1 MRGEPFFV
9 TKEWFPPHPLPR
21 KSFWIF
27 LDDSDQLEC
36 QWGIGIRI
44 DNHGPGGSM
53 PPAGC
58 FSRVKNPLVF
68 SLRMVPPHPPQESNS
83 GFFWTILICLSA
95 SGAITDKDSH
105 GPDGSM
111 PPAGCFSRVKNPP
124 GFFPENGSPRTPF
137 QESRTGFFWTILISL
152 SASDNLGTY
161 GAYSAPPN
169 QGHCPWT
176 Q

>member
-1 MRGEPFFV
+1 MGHWDTYRQPRAGRQHPACRMLWPRQKPSGFFPENGS
-9 TKEWFPPHPLPR
+9 TSPTPR
-21 KSFWIF
+21 KPYWIF
-27 LDDSDQLEC
+27 LDDSNLLER

-44 DNHGPGGSM
+44 DNHGPGGSI

-58 FSRVKNPLVF
+58 FGRVKSPPVF
-68 SLRMVPPHPPQESNS
+68 SLRMVPPHPPQESRT
-83 GFFWTILICLSA
+83 GFFRTILIC
-95 SGAITDKDSH
+95 
-105 GPDGSM
+105 
-111 PPAGCFSRVKNPP
+111 
-124 GFFPENGSPRTPF
+124 
-137 QESRTGFFWTILISL
+137 L